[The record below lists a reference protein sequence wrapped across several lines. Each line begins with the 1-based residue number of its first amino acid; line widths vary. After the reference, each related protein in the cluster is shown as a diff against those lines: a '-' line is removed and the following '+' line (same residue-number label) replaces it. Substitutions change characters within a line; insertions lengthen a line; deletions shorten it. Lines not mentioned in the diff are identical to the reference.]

1 MINHTNIT
9 PAFVRIAEEELDLSH
24 GGEDFRAYF
33 MMDYPPRLIGLIRY
47 GDDLPMDRTYAIY
60 WVGSDTVKRW
70 EQVCDD
76 MRPEWQDDDPR
87 EQAGYDAAKEAR
99 YAS

>member
-1 MINHTNIT
+1 
-9 PAFVRIAEEELDLSH
+9 
-24 GGEDFRAYF
+24 
-33 MMDYPPRLIGLIRY
+33 
-47 GDDLPMDRTYAIY
+47 MDRTYAIY

-76 MRPEWQDDDPR
+76 MRQEWEDDPR